1 MSSFL
6 GIGNLV
12 LDTILTTDHFPSE
25 NEELRAQ
32 SRQLQP
38 GGNAANTLYVLKQL
52 GHDCALMSA
61 VAVDD
66 AGRKLLKAV
75 ADRGIDTTLCQKRL
89 KGATPTSYVL
99 VNRES
104 GSRTIV
110 HYRDLAEL
118 DFEHFAKQEIERFD
132 WLHFEGRNVENL
144 KGMLNIARTFCPDTP
159 VSLELEK
166 PRKGIKALLE
176 VPNLIIIARHYA
188 EALGLESAE
197 DVLKH
202 IRPHA
207 PQATLVCT
215 WGEAGAWFWAPG
227 GEIRH
232 QPAIKVPRVVD
243 TLGAGDTFNAGLLH
257 RLSAGD
263 PIEEAVQ
270 FAAEL
275 AARKVRQPGLDN
287 LLAPLADDQPLTHV
301 DEVTNA
307 RATIARVPGQGFS
320 VILIKDG
327 EGRIRAWV
335 NNCPHQHVPLNEAY
349 KVDVNPFTQTM
360 KCSVH
365 DAWFKVD
372 DGECVEGPC
381 YGDHLTPFPIRID
394 QEGNIFAATDDG
406 L

>member
-6 GIGNLV
+6 GVGNLV
-12 LDTILTTDHFPSE
+12 LDTVLTTSHFPAE
-25 NEELRAQ
+25 NEEMRAEV
-32 SRQLQP
+32 RQLQP

-52 GHDCALMSA
+52 GHECALASA
-61 VAVDD
+61 IAVDD
-66 AGRKLLKAV
+66 SGRKLLKAIN
-75 ADRGIDTTLCQKRL
+75 DRGIDTSLCQKRL

-99 VNRES
+99 VNKEN

-110 HYRDLAEL
+110 HYRDLDEL

-132 WLHFEGRNVENL
+132 WLHFEGRNVDNL
-144 KGMLNIARTFCPDTP
+144 KGMLNIARTFCPNTP
-159 VSLELEK
+159 ISLELEK
-166 PRKGIKALLE
+166 PRAGIETLLG
-176 VPNLIIIARHYA
+176 VPNLIIIAKHYA
-188 EALGLESAE
+188 TDTGLANAEAAIEH
-197 DVLKH
+197 V
-202 IRPHA
+202 RPFA
-207 PQATLVCT
+207 AQATLVCT
-215 WGEAGAWFWAPG
+215 WGSEGAWFASPG
-227 GEIRH
+227 GPVQH
-232 QPAIKVPRVVD
+232 QPAIPVPRVVD

-257 RLSAGD
+257 KLAEGH
-263 PIEEAVQ
+263 PIDEAVR
-270 FAAEL
+270 FATEL
-275 AARKVRQPGLDN
+275 AARKIRQQGFDD

-301 DEVTNA
+301 DTVTNA
-307 RATIARVPGQGFS
+307 RATIARVPGKAFS

-349 KVDVNPFTQTM
+349 KVDVNPFTKTM

-394 QEGNIFAATDDG
+394 EDGNIFADTSAND
-406 L
+406 

>member
-6 GIGNLV
+6 GVGNLV
-12 LDTILTTDHFPSE
+12 LDTILSTDHFPGE

-32 SRQLQP
+32 GRQLQP

-52 GHDCALMSA
+52 GHECSLMSA

-66 AGRKLLKAV
+66 TGRKLLQAV
-75 ADRGIDTTLCQKRL
+75 NDRGIDVSLCQKRL

-99 VNRES
+99 VNREN

-118 DFEHFAKQEIERFD
+118 DFDHFAKQEIERFD
-132 WLHFEGRNVENL
+132 WLHFEGRNVDNL
-144 KGMLNIARTFCPDTP
+144 KGMLNIARTFCPNTP
-159 VSLELEK
+159 ISLELEK
-166 PRKGIKALLE
+166 PREGIEALLST
-176 VPNLIIIARHYA
+176 PNLIIIARHYA
-188 EALGLESAE
+188 TELGLKNAE
-197 DVLKH
+197 EA
-202 IRPHA
+202 IRHVRTFA

-215 WGEAGAWFWAPG
+215 WGSAGAWYAAPDG
-227 GEIRH
+227 NIHH
-232 QPAIKVPRVVD
+232 QPALAVSKVVD

-257 RLSAGD
+257 ALSQGQSL
-263 PIEEAVQ
+263 EKAVR

-275 AARKVRQPGLDN
+275 AARKIRQKGFDH
-287 LLAPLADDQPLTHV
+287 LLSPLADDQPLAHV
-301 DEVTNA
+301 DDVTNA
-307 RATIARVPGQGFS
+307 RATIARVPGQSFS

-327 EGRIRAWV
+327 EGQIRAWI

-349 KVDVNPFTQTM
+349 KVDVNPFTKTM

-394 QEGNIFAATDDG
+394 EEGRIFADT
-406 L
+406 